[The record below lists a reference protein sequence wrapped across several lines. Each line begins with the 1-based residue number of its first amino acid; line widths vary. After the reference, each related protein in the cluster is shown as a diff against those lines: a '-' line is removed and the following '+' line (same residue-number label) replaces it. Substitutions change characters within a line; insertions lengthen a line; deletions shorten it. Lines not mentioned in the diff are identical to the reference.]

1 VFDLV
6 RFVLPCG
13 LLDFL
18 CKQLS
23 VKFKGQFDNDWLE
36 IVGHFFVLLL
46 IDSILLLFFSCVL
59 FVLFKLSFLLLFFCC
74 LFVVF

>member
-1 VFDLV
+1 MFDFA
-6 RFVLPCG
+6 RFILPCG

-18 CKQLS
+18 CKHLS

-46 IDSILLLFFSCVL
+46 IDSILLLFVSCVL
-59 FVLFKLSFLLLFFCC
+59 FVLFKLSFLLLFFGC